1 MCAMRNSTFDNA
13 VNSLRLRILYSGYC
27 RCDSTWKTEK
37 LSTAFCRLY
46 IPETGG
52 GVLLCEE
59 KAVEMRP
66 GYAYLLPPEVPI
78 SYSCGEHLQ
87 KLFFHLSFLS
97 PDHYDL
103 FFGHKQ
109 ILQISLPQERLE
121 AYIAL
126 YHSQSYYSCLKLK
139 QQLYG
144 LLLDMYQ
151 QIPASSQQVPS
162 YSPYVRETMDYI
174 HRNLSAQLTVGEMAK
189 RLYISHT
196 TLNKYFRAELGIT
209 VSRYIDDQLLM
220 RAKAM
225 LCHTDDSIGK
235 ISSTLG
241 FSDPFYFSNKFKA
254 LSGLTPRLYR
264 KNHTGM
270 QTSTVAEEAL

>member
-27 RCDSTWKTEK
+27 QCDSKWKTDN
-37 LSTAFCRLY
+37 LATAFCRLY
-46 IPETGG
+46 IPESGE
-52 GVLLCEE
+52 GVLRFGEE
-59 KAVEMRP
+59 VMQMLP
-66 GYAYLLPPEVPI
+66 GYAYLLPPELPI
-78 SYSCGEHLQ
+78 SYSCPDRMQ

-103 FFGHKQ
+103 FFGHNQ
-109 ILQISLPQERLE
+109 ILRISLPKERLD

-151 QIPASSQQVPS
+151 QIPVSSQQIPS
-162 YSPYVRETMDYI
+162 YSLYVRETIDYI

-225 LCHTDDSIGK
+225 LCHTDDSIGF
-235 ISSTLG
+235 ISSSLG
-241 FSDPFYFSNKFKA
+241 FSDPFYFSNRFKA
-254 LSGLTPRLYR
+254 LSGFTPRLYR
-264 KNHTGM
+264 RIHTGA
-270 QTSTVAEEAL
+270 QKNAEDL